1 MCGISVHRPFSRFII
16 LMLIAFLVIPTI
28 ITVSAEGNSTSIE
41 SADSAIKTAF
51 ENVLSAEN
59 AGGNVTSLI
68 DRLNIAGALLAEAE
82 NEQRSDSSINVTTKA
97 MNALIIA
104 NQVND
109 DALSLRN
116 VSLVRS
122 QNNLWLTLTFSLVA
136 VIAFGITL
144 FILWRWFKRSYI
156 NKLLGK
162 KPEVVENT
170 T

>member
-1 MCGISVHRPFSRFII
+1 VHRPFSRFII
-16 LMLIAFLVIPTI
+16 LMLIAFLVIPTF

-51 ENVLSAEN
+51 ENVLSAQN

-68 DRLNIAGALLAEAE
+68 DRLNIAGELLVEAE

-116 VSLVRS
+116 VSLVKS

-136 VIAFGITL
+136 VIAFGISL
-144 FILWRWFKRSYI
+144 FILWRRFKRSYI
-156 NKLLGK
+156 NKLLGM

>member
-1 MCGISVHRPFSRFII
+1 VHRPFSRFII

-28 ITVSAEGNSTSIE
+28 ITVSAKGNSTSIE
-41 SADSAIKTAF
+41 NADSAIKTAF

-136 VIAFGITL
+136 VIAFEISL
-144 FILWRWFKRSYI
+144 FILWRRFKRSYI
-156 NKLLGK
+156 NKLLGM